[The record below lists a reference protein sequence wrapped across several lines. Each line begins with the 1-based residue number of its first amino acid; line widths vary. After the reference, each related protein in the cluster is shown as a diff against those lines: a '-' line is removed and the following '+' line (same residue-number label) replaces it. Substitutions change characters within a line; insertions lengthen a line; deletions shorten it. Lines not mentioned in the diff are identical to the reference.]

1 MAQSESGPHLS
12 VIVPVF
18 NEEGSLVDLHQ
29 RLTRTLSGAFASYEI
44 ILVDDASRDGT
55 WDLVEDLARR
65 DPHVKGVRFSR
76 NMGEHIAVAAGLNEA
91 LGEHVAIMDGDLQ
104 DPPESI
110 PVLQERIREGY
121 DLVYAVRRNPQHG
134 ILKQWTSSMFWLLL
148 QWFTRLEIPQHQATL
163 RVMTRRFRDALCALP
178 ERDRFAYGYG
188 LSALV
193 GFKQLG
199 VEVEHGRRIHGR
211 SSYNMVRRIQVAASA
226 ILSLSTFPLRLSFF
240 LGLFFSGTAAACGL
254 DILWLRFFSASAG
267 TGTAIVAAILFVGGI
282 QMMMIG
288 LVGLYVG
295 RMYIQMKPYPPYF
308 ISQRTGSS

>member
-1 MAQSESGPHLS
+1 
-12 VIVPVF
+12 
-18 NEEGSLVDLHQ
+18 
-29 RLTRTLSGAFASYEI
+29 
-44 ILVDDASRDGT
+44 
-55 WDLVEDLARR
+55 
-65 DPHVKGVRFSR
+65 
-76 NMGEHIAVAAGLNEA
+76 
-91 LGEHVAIMDGDLQ
+91 MDGDLQ

-110 PVLQERIREGY
+110 PMLRERVRDGV

-134 ILKQWTSSMFWLLL
+134 LVKQWTSSLFWLFL

-163 RVMTRRFRDALCALP
+163 RIMTRRFCDALCSLP

-199 VEVEHGRRIHGR
+199 VEVEHGKRVHGR
-211 SSYNMVRRIQVAASA
+211 SSYNMMRRIQVAASA
-226 ILSLSTFPLRLSFF
+226 ILSLSTFPLQLSFF
-240 LGLFFSGTAAACGL
+240 LGLILACAGAAACLDVLWLHFFASAAVSGTALLAAL
-254 DILWLRFFSASAG
+254 
-267 TGTAIVAAILFVGGI
+267 LFLGGI

-308 ISQRTGSS
+308 ISERTASH